1 MALTK
6 NLGVKMLKK
15 LSINVLCFVF
25 ALAGLGIASAAEW
38 PDALIKEVE
47 ALKAAGKDKKDMPPT
62 IAGVKNITGDEI
74 KKMMD
79 EKKKFVLLDNRLKAD
94 YDKEHITGAV
104 LFTVDELLKNPKL
117 ANTYK
122 KDDVLINYCN
132 GVKCWRSPAAAL
144 LLKHLG
150 FKNIYWYRDG
160 LPDWIKKDYPTTE
173 GKK

>member
-1 MALTK
+1 
-6 NLGVKMLKK
+6 MLKK